1 MQQRQHSL
9 GRKEPAIYTYEPK
22 FNISD
27 VADLLGIQKLS
38 DGNSFGVVCPFC
50 GDTQG
55 KMNFRIMKDNEP
67 SNTYHG
73 YCCGQ
78 QGNMLTLYADLKGI
92 YGQNR
97 YKIAYREILE
107 AVNRGEGEKNQQGY
121 SGKINGKEEEPVSL
135 RQRDSVYRRL
145 LELLALSDLHRKKL
159 M

>member
-55 KMNFRIMKDNEP
+55 KMNFRIMKDNEYLP
-67 SNTYHG
+67 RILLRTAG
-73 YCCGQ
+73 K
-78 QGNMLTLYADLKGI
+78 YADTV
-92 YGQNR
+92 R
-97 YKIAYREILE
+97 
-107 AVNRGEGEKNQQGY
+107 
-121 SGKINGKEEEPVSL
+121 
-135 RQRDSVYRRL
+135 
-145 LELLALSDLHRKKL
+145 
-159 M
+159 